1 MNLNKK
7 HTTLIKDFLESKKD
21 ISNSTRTTY
30 KNSFIRLI
38 NLIYPT
44 NKRKY
49 LFTQSQ
55 PEIFALIDASTY
67 PINTKI
73 EALKMYKYLTDYKN
87 KPSLLID
94 NKIAGYFQK
103 LNDVRATTNQ
113 KTISNL
119 TYSQLL
125 EMLEQSTGQKYL
137 ILYLLINGNVRNMDL
152 IIEYTDDSKL
162 INNVIGGNTKK
173 NIIFLKNGSAFFV
186 RSDYKT
192 ADKYGIKK
200 MTIENQKFIDIIR
213 DFPKNEMIFKNRGGK
228 PYKTNEMSN
237 YIKSIGRK
245 FNPKLN
251 LNQQMIYKIIL
262 NHHENNND
270 YKKMTELSKNRGH
283 SLDIQKTFYSSK

>member
-7 HTTLIKDFLESKKD
+7 HTTLIQDFLESKKE

-103 LNDVRATTNQ
+103 LNDVRATTNK

-119 TYSQLL
+119 TYPQLL
-125 EMLEQSTGQKYL
+125 DMLEQSTGQKYL

>member
-7 HTTLIKDFLESKKD
+7 HTTLIQDFLESKKE